1 MGSTWSNID
10 GHRELTGENQ
20 SPVRYII
27 GWYPNKQLLNF
38 SELQFSSHCLPAQV
52 LLLQAWLN
60 LETTQLRKLPSNSL
74 IWDFDFKLEN
84 QYIH

>member
-38 SELQFSSHCLPAQV
+38 SELQFLGIQSLSPCSSLAPAGMIKLRNNTAEKTPKQ
-52 LLLQAWLN
+52 
-60 LETTQLRKLPSNSL
+60 QLDLRL
-74 IWDFDFKLEN
+74 WF
-84 QYIH
+84 